1 MKHIDSN
8 NCGCAGCIEANH
20 IMHQSD
26 VLALVDTIL
35 KHGKPSGKRIRVLD
49 FERPVI
55 SDKKPVGRRPV
66 KLKKYLYDA
75 MMDDAGIPA
84 EERV

>member
-1 MKHIDSN
+1 MKHTDSK
-8 NCGCAGCIEANH
+8 NCGCAGCIEADH
-20 IMHQSD
+20 MSRSD
-26 VLALVDTIL
+26 VLNMVDVIM
-35 KHGKPSGKRIRVLD
+35 KHSKPVGKRIRVLD

-55 SDKKPVGRRPV
+55 SEKKSGGRRPV